1 VTTLSGA
8 PEATIMSAYKIVDGA
23 DAPWN
28 LREALPFT
36 VDKWLWEVSMSLTR
50 RQFAARSL
58 SLYFASLF
66 PFRDAQAAEYDGAL
80 FWRARFATSEAVLF
94 GYVRA
99 RGDAFPD
106 VVADGKKFIDETSS
120 FLVDVDPGIK
130 FTPTTFDN
138 DDLKPIFLELA
149 KADQEELATIFAGS
163 RSIRSFSKLTALELN
178 ILLMG
183 EGQQGFRP
191 DAPSLG
197 HTLFMYAQS
206 LKRPMAALISQ
217 DEVKALSKPLTLES
231 ANAVGSES
239 VVYLLNLRRRV
250 GPIGAHFDRLYGTRK
265 SGEIAKLGEEM
276 ASKDVFDLTEF
287 IDSGTM
293 RSLLIERLSTLSAG
307 TDAFVTLPIGLLSGP
322 DSICEALRSRGAE
335 VTAIG

>member
-1 VTTLSGA
+1 
-8 PEATIMSAYKIVDGA
+8 MDDA

-28 LREALPFT
+28 LREACPF
-36 VDKWLWEVSMSLTR
+36 KGNNWLWEAAMSLTR
-50 RQFAARSL
+50 RQFAALSL
-58 SLYFASLF
+58 SLCFASLS
-66 PFRDAQAAEYDGAL
+66 PFRDAQAAEYDNAL
-80 FWRARFATSEAVLF
+80 FWRARFASSEAVLF
-94 GYVRA
+94 GYVRS

-130 FTPTTFDN
+130 FTTTTFDN

-163 RSIRSFSKLTALELN
+163 KSIRSFSKLTALELN

-206 LKRPMAALISQ
+206 LKRPMATLISQ

-250 GPIGAHFDRLYGTRK
+250 GPIGAHFDRLYGTRE

-276 ASKDVFDLTEF
+276 ASKGVFDLREF
-287 IDSGTM
+287 IDTGIM
-293 RSLLIERLSTLSAG
+293 RSLLIERLSTLSVG

-322 DSICEALRSRGAE
+322 DSICDALRSRGAE